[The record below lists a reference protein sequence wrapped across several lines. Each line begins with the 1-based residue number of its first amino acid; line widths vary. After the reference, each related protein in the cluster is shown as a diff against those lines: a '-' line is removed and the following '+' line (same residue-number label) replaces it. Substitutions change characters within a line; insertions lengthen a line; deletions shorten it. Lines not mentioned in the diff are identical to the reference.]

1 MAGRSIWRLRK
12 PHFSTALL
20 EETLDEGK
28 FQVEISPPS
37 LSRDGN
43 GVGGGILLAAVARA
57 KVVPLSS
64 RMPLKYIFLSVLFRC
79 IAFHDYTFAP
89 RCTHLT
95 LFHPIDFISSGTYHL
110 FYSYTRLDVK
120 KTRERTLFQSISKKI
135 IGATTFVFH
144 TVQIFIFFPVERRV
158 SSCLVKMLD
167 TCIVHCSTCDLVCI
181 SPPLEL
187 SHF

>member
-20 EETLDEGK
+20 EKTLDEGK

-135 IGATTFVFH
+135 TGATPRRLY
-144 TVQIFIFFPVERRV
+144 FIRFRFLSSSRLNDVYPPVWLK
-158 SSCLVKMLD
+158 C
-167 TCIVHCSTCDLVCI
+167 
-181 SPPLEL
+181 
-187 SHF
+187 